1 VTANSV
7 TRSRRSKRDRPSQ
20 ITANV
25 EKIATQNGT
34 VETMFIV
41 QCDRCGQKHRHRT
54 DGWRV
59 SGCRQ
64 GLYLVVA
71 A

>member
-1 VTANSV
+1 MPP
-7 TRSRRSKRDRPSQ
+7 TRTTGSRRSKKDLPSQ

-25 EKIATQNGT
+25 EEIATQNGT
-34 VETMFIV
+34 TERLYIV
-41 QCDRCGQKHRHRT
+41 DCDRCGQKHRHRT

-59 SGCRQ
+59 SGCHQ